1 MSDAVQQIKDRLNI
15 VDVVGRYVELHK
27 AGRHFKG
34 KSPFSNERTPSF
46 YVSPERGM
54 YYCFSTNQGGDIF
67 TFIQHMEGLEF
78 KDALRQLAEEANVE
92 LTQQSPEARSARD
105 RLYETTAVANE
116 YYCTQLDK
124 TEAASAYL
132 HDRGVHPHTVR
143 TWGIGYAPGPPL
155 GGWRDLRTYMHSR
168 GYTDTDLF
176 AVGLIKQP
184 DAGKE
189 PFDVFRDRLVFPV
202 ADTQGRVVAF
212 SGRILHPNDKAP
224 KYVNS
229 PETELYK
236 KSELL
241 FGYDKAKHS
250 IRKLPFW
257 LIVEGQFDVVMAHQ
271 MGYTNTVAV
280 SGTALTLQHVQ
291 QLERLCTQ
299 VVLALDA
306 DRAGIAAMQKAATV
320 MLARGIDLKV
330 AALPEG
336 KDPADLVLS
345 EPAKLKHCI
354 AEATHVIDF
363 LLGHLRTQ
371 ARDERT
377 YKLRVREEVL
387 PYITLIPNK
396 IDQDHFMHKVAE
408 QIGGSVDAVRHE
420 VTRLLERSERE
431 PDSSVSE
438 KSDTTPES
446 ERPNSSD
453 RLDELQA
460 YILATTGVIPEM
472 WTARLQEMLQVR
484 LGQTIERSDLE
495 LSDQQLERYRFQL
508 EEQLATL
515 TLKQQAEEVV
525 DRLNQLVH
533 TKITR
538 SLRRSRG
545 ALEEAELIGD
555 EDTIQQVL
563 QEHQYWQRVRAK
575 EPFTSEALLGDAPLD

>member
-15 VDVVGRYVELHK
+15 IDVVGRYVELHK

-92 LTQQSPEARSARD
+92 LVQQSPEARSARD
-105 RLYETTAVANE
+105 RLYETIAAATE
-116 YYCTQLDK
+116 YYRGQLDK
-124 TEAASAYL
+124 TEEAVTYL
-132 HDRGVHPHTVR
+132 NDRGVHPHTVR
-143 TWGIGYAPGPPL
+143 AWGIGYAPGPPL
-155 GGWRDLRTYMHSR
+155 GGWRDLRTFMHER
-168 GYTDTDLF
+168 GYTDKDLF

-189 PFDVFRDRLVFPV
+189 PFDVFRDRLVFPM
-202 ADTQGRVVAF
+202 ADTQGRTVAF

-306 DRAGIAAMQKAATV
+306 DRAGIAAMQKAATL

-330 AALPEG
+330 ATLSEG

-363 LLGHLRTQ
+363 LLTYLRIQ
-371 ARDERT
+371 SRDERT

-408 QIGGSVDAVRHE
+408 QIGGSVDAVRYE
-420 VTRLLERSERE
+420 VTRLLERSEHE
-431 PDSSVSE
+431 ADTSLPEDDSTAIGLGQSG
-438 KSDTTPES
+438 
-446 ERPNSSD
+446 NND
-453 RLDELQA
+453 RLTDLQA
-460 YILATTGVIPEM
+460 YILATTSIIPDT
-472 WTARLQEMLQVR
+472 WTARLQDMLKAR
-484 LGQTIERSDLE
+484 TGHTIEESVPQLDE
-495 LSDQQLERYRFQL
+495 QKLERYRFQV
-508 EEQLATL
+508 EEQFATL
-515 TLKQQAEEVV
+515 TAQQQAEEVV
-525 DRLNQLVH
+525 DRLNQLIYI
-533 TKITR
+533 ITAR
-538 SLRRSRG
+538 SLRDSRI
-545 ALEEAELIGD
+545 ALEQAEMVGD
-555 EDTIQQVL
+555 DNAIEQVL
-563 QEHQYWQRVRAK
+563 QQLQSWQRTRAK
-575 EPFTSEALLGDAPLD
+575 EPFGTEALFGDAPLD